1 MDYQEALTW
10 IHSRLKFGIKPGI
23 QRMAWML
30 DQLGNPQ
37 EHIQAIHVVGTNGK
51 GSVVNN
57 LQHIFTAAG
66 YHVGTFTS
74 PYIVDFRERISLDGQ
89 LMPKEDLVT
98 CVELVKPVV
107 EALPAELEA
116 ATEFETISLMMF
128 LYFGR
133 LHSVDLAVIEAGM
146 GGRDDS
152 TNLFQALAVVC
163 PSIGLDHQAILGR
176 TYAQIAQNKAG
187 VLKKGESLVMAVQQ
201 EEARQAFLEK
211 AQKVGS
217 PVYQWQKDFSLMTS
231 ENEKSLVFRNKETS
245 LSDIELAMPGQHQVS
260 NAALAIETAL
270 LLKKSYPKLT
280 DRAIRQ
286 GLATA
291 RWQGRTELLRPNLMI
306 DGAHN
311 KESIQALVDLL
322 KEGYGD
328 KTIHILF
335 AAIDT
340 KPVTSMLKKLAEV
353 GQVMVTTFPY
363 HNSLALSDYPQ
374 GYEQAPD
381 FKTWLDQVYEPDSGD
396 FYLITGS
403 LYFISQVRKELLKN
417 SPQ

>member
-1 MDYQEALTW
+1 MNYQEALTW

-23 QRMAWML
+23 ERMTWML

-37 EHIQAIHVVGTNGK
+37 KNLRAIHVVGTNGK

-66 YHVGTFTS
+66 YHIGTFTS
-74 PYIVDFRERISLDGQ
+74 PYVVDFRERISLDGQ
-89 LMPKEDLVT
+89 LMPEEDLVA
-98 CVELVKPVV
+98 CVELVKPIV
-107 EALPAELEA
+107 ESLPADLEA
-116 ATEFETISLMMF
+116 ATEFETISLIMF

-133 LHSVDLAVIEAGM
+133 LHLVDLAVIEAGM

-163 PSIGLDHQAILGR
+163 PSIGLDHQAVLGQ
-176 TYAQIAQNKAG
+176 TYGQIAQNKAG
-187 VLKKGESLVMAVQQ
+187 VLKAGEPLVMAVQQ
-201 EEARQAFLEK
+201 EKARQAFLEH
-211 AQKVGS
+211 AQAVGS
-217 PVYQWQKDFSLMTS
+217 PVYEWQKDFEMSPSQNDWT
-231 ENEKSLVFRNKETS
+231 FRNSRTS
-245 LSDIELAMPGQHQVS
+245 LTDLRLAMPGQHQVA

-270 LLKKSYPKLT
+270 LLK
-280 DRAIRQ
+280 DRCPELSEAAIRQ

-291 RWQGRTELLRPNLMI
+291 KWQGRTELLQPNLMI

-311 KESIQALVDLL
+311 NESVQALVDLIQNDY
-322 KEGYGD
+322 KGR
-328 KTIHILF
+328 KVHILF

-340 KPVTSMLKKLAEV
+340 KPVVSMLEKLAKL
-353 GQVMVTTFPY
+353 GQVQVTTFPY
-363 HNSLALSDYPQ
+363 HNSLALDDYPEPYQ
-374 GYEQAPD
+374 RMAD
-381 FKTWLDQVYEPDSGD
+381 FETWLAQVYKADSAD

>member
-1 MDYQEALTW
+1 MNYQEALTW

-23 QRMAWML
+23 ERMTWML

-37 EHIQAIHVVGTNGK
+37 KNLRAIHVVGTNGK

-66 YHVGTFTS
+66 YHIGTFTS

-89 LMPKEDLVT
+89 LMPEEDLVA
-98 CVELVKPVV
+98 CVELVKPIV
-107 EALPAELEA
+107 ESLPADLEA
-116 ATEFETISLMMF
+116 ATEFETISMIMF

-133 LHSVDLAVIEAGM
+133 LHLVDLAVIEAGM

-163 PSIGLDHQAILGR
+163 PSIGLDHQAVLGQ
-176 TYAQIAQNKAG
+176 TYGQIAQNKAG
-187 VLKKGESLVMAVQQ
+187 VLKAGEPLVMAVQQ
-201 EEARQAFLEK
+201 EKARQAFLEH
-211 AQKVGS
+211 AQAVGS
-217 PVYQWQKDFSLMTS
+217 PVYEWQKDFEMSPSQNDWT
-231 ENEKSLVFRNKETS
+231 FRNSRTS
-245 LSDIELAMPGQHQVS
+245 LTDLRLAMPGQHQVA

-270 LLKKSYPKLT
+270 LLK
-280 DRAIRQ
+280 DRCPELSEAAIRQ

-291 RWQGRTELLRPNLMI
+291 KWQGRTELLQPNLMI

-311 KESIQALVDLL
+311 NESVQALVDLIQNDY
-322 KEGYGD
+322 KGR
-328 KTIHILF
+328 KVHILF

-340 KPVTSMLKKLAEV
+340 KPVVSMLEKLAKL
-353 GQVMVTTFPY
+353 GQVQVTTFPY
-363 HNSLALSDYPQ
+363 HNSLALDDYPEPYQ
-374 GYEQAPD
+374 RMAD
-381 FKTWLDQVYEPDSGD
+381 FETWLAQVYKADSAD

>member
-1 MDYQEALTW
+1 MNYQEALTW
-10 IHSRLKFGIKPGI
+10 IHSRLKFGVKPGI
-23 QRMAWML
+23 ERMTWML

-37 EHIQAIHVVGTNGK
+37 KNLRAIHVVGTNGK

-66 YHVGTFTS
+66 YHIGTFTS

-89 LMPKEDLVT
+89 LMPEEDLVA
-98 CVELVKPVV
+98 CVELVKPIV
-107 EALPAELEA
+107 ESLPADLEA
-116 ATEFETISLMMF
+116 ATEFETISLIMF

-133 LHSVDLAVIEAGM
+133 LHLVDLAVIEAGM

-163 PSIGLDHQAILGR
+163 PSIGLDHQAVLGQ
-176 TYAQIAQNKAG
+176 TYGQIAQNKAG
-187 VLKKGESLVMAVQQ
+187 VLKAGEPLVMAVQQ
-201 EEARQAFLEK
+201 EKARQAFLEH
-211 AQKVGS
+211 AQAVGS
-217 PVYQWQKDFSLMTS
+217 PVYEWQKDFEMSPSQNDWT
-231 ENEKSLVFRNKETS
+231 FRNSRTS
-245 LSDIELAMPGQHQVS
+245 LTDLRLAMPGQHQVA

-270 LLKKSYPKLT
+270 LLK
-280 DRAIRQ
+280 DRCPELSEAAIRQ

-291 RWQGRTELLRPNLMI
+291 KWQGRTELLQPNLMI

-311 KESIQALVDLL
+311 NESVQALVDLIQNDY
-322 KEGYGD
+322 KGR
-328 KTIHILF
+328 KVHILF

-340 KPVTSMLKKLAEV
+340 KPVVSMLEKLAKL
-353 GQVMVTTFPY
+353 GQVQVTTFPY
-363 HNSLALSDYPQ
+363 HNSLALDDYPEPYQ
-374 GYEQAPD
+374 RMAD
-381 FKTWLDQVYEPDSGD
+381 FETWLAQVYKADSAD

>member
-1 MDYQEALTW
+1 MGMNYQEALTW
-10 IHSRLKFGIKPGI
+10 IHSWLKFGIKPGI
-23 QRMAWML
+23 ERMTWML

-37 EHIQAIHVVGTNGK
+37 KNLRAIHVVGTNGK

-66 YHVGTFTS
+66 YHIGTFTS

-89 LMPKEDLVT
+89 LMPEEDLVA
-98 CVELVKPVV
+98 CVELVKPIV
-107 EALPAELEA
+107 ESLPADLEA
-116 ATEFETISLMMF
+116 ATEFETISLIMF

-133 LHSVDLAVIEAGM
+133 LHLVDLAVIEAGM

-163 PSIGLDHQAILGR
+163 PSIGLDHQAVLGQ
-176 TYAQIAQNKAG
+176 TYGQIAQNKAG
-187 VLKKGESLVMAVQQ
+187 VLKAGEPLVMAVQQ
-201 EEARQAFLEK
+201 EKARQAFLEH
-211 AQKVGS
+211 AQAVGS
-217 PVYQWQKDFSLMTS
+217 PVYEWQKDFEMSPSQNDWT
-231 ENEKSLVFRNKETS
+231 FRNSRTS
-245 LSDIELAMPGQHQVS
+245 LTDLRLAMPGQHQVA

-270 LLKKSYPKLT
+270 LLK
-280 DRAIRQ
+280 DRCPELSEAAIRQ

-291 RWQGRTELLRPNLMI
+291 KWQGRTELLQPNLMI

-311 KESIQALVDLL
+311 NESVQALVDLIQNDY
-322 KEGYGD
+322 KGR
-328 KTIHILF
+328 KVHILF

-340 KPVTSMLKKLAEV
+340 KPVVSMLEKLAKL
-353 GQVMVTTFPY
+353 GQVQVTTFPY
-363 HNSLALSDYPQ
+363 HNSLALDDYPEPYQ
-374 GYEQAPD
+374 RMAD
-381 FKTWLDQVYEPDSGD
+381 FETWLAQVYKADSAD

>member
-1 MDYQEALTW
+1 MNYQEALTW

-23 QRMAWML
+23 ERMTWML

-37 EHIQAIHVVGTNGK
+37 KNLRAIHVVGTNGK

-66 YHVGTFTS
+66 YHIGTFTS

-89 LMPKEDLVT
+89 LMPEEDLVA
-98 CVELVKPVV
+98 CVELVKPIV
-107 EALPAELEA
+107 ESLPADLEA
-116 ATEFETISLMMF
+116 ATEFETISLIMF

-133 LHSVDLAVIEAGM
+133 LHLVDLAVIEAGM

-163 PSIGLDHQAILGR
+163 PSIGLDHQAVLGQ
-176 TYAQIAQNKAG
+176 TYGQIAQNKAG
-187 VLKKGESLVMAVQQ
+187 VLKAGEPLVMAVQQ
-201 EEARQAFLEK
+201 EKARQAFLEH
-211 AQKVGS
+211 AQAVGS
-217 PVYQWQKDFSLMTS
+217 PVYEWQKDFEMSPSQNDWT
-231 ENEKSLVFRNKETS
+231 FRNSRTS
-245 LSDIELAMPGQHQVS
+245 LTDLRLAMPGQHQVA

-270 LLKKSYPKLT
+270 LLK
-280 DRAIRQ
+280 DRCPELSEAAIRQ

-291 RWQGRTELLRPNLMI
+291 KWQGRTELLQPNLMI

-311 KESIQALVDLL
+311 NESVQALVDLIQNDY
-322 KEGYGD
+322 KGR
-328 KTIHILF
+328 KVHILF

-340 KPVTSMLKKLAEV
+340 KPVVSMLEKLAKL
-353 GQVMVTTFPY
+353 GQVQVTTFPY
-363 HNSLALSDYPQ
+363 HNSLALDDYPEPYQ
-374 GYEQAPD
+374 RMAD
-381 FKTWLDQVYEPDSGD
+381 FETWLAQVYKADSAD

>member
-1 MDYQEALTW
+1 MNYQEALTW

-23 QRMAWML
+23 ERMTWML

-37 EHIQAIHVVGTNGK
+37 KNLRAIHVVGTNGK

-66 YHVGTFTS
+66 YHIGTFTS

-89 LMPKEDLVT
+89 LMPEEDLVA
-98 CVELVKPVV
+98 CVELVKPIV
-107 EALPAELEA
+107 ESLPADLEA
-116 ATEFETISLMMF
+116 ATEFETISLIMF

-133 LHSVDLAVIEAGM
+133 LHLVDLAVIEAGM
-146 GGRDDS
+146 GGSDDS

-163 PSIGLDHQAILGR
+163 PSIGLDHQAVLGQ
-176 TYAQIAQNKAG
+176 TYGQIAQNKAG
-187 VLKKGESLVMAVQQ
+187 VLKAGEPLVMAVQQ
-201 EEARQAFLEK
+201 EKARQAFLEH
-211 AQKVGS
+211 AQAVGS
-217 PVYQWQKDFSLMTS
+217 PVYEWQKDFEMSPSQNDWT
-231 ENEKSLVFRNKETS
+231 FRNSRTS
-245 LSDIELAMPGQHQVS
+245 LTDLRLAMPGQHQVA

-270 LLKKSYPKLT
+270 LLK
-280 DRAIRQ
+280 DRCPELSEAAIRQ

-291 RWQGRTELLRPNLMI
+291 KWQGRTELLQPNLMI

-311 KESIQALVDLL
+311 NESVQALVDLIQNDY
-322 KEGYGD
+322 KGR
-328 KTIHILF
+328 KVHILF

-340 KPVTSMLKKLAEV
+340 KPVVSMLEKLAKL
-353 GQVMVTTFPY
+353 GQVQVTTFPY
-363 HNSLALSDYPQ
+363 HNSLALDDYPEPYQ
-374 GYEQAPD
+374 RMAD
-381 FKTWLDQVYEPDSGD
+381 FETWLAQVYKADSAD

>member
-1 MDYQEALTW
+1 MNYQEALTW

-23 QRMAWML
+23 ERMTWML

-37 EHIQAIHVVGTNGK
+37 KNLRAIHVVGTNGK

-66 YHVGTFTS
+66 YHIGTFTS

-89 LMPKEDLVT
+89 LMPEEDLVA
-98 CVELVKPVV
+98 CVELVKPIV
-107 EALPAELEA
+107 ESLPADLEA
-116 ATEFETISLMMF
+116 ATEFETISLIMF

-133 LHSVDLAVIEAGM
+133 LHLVDLAVIEAGM

-152 TNLFQALAVVC
+152 TNLFRALAVVC
-163 PSIGLDHQAILGR
+163 PSIGLDHQAVLGQ
-176 TYAQIAQNKAG
+176 TYGQIAQNKAG
-187 VLKKGESLVMAVQQ
+187 VLKAGEPLVMAVQQ
-201 EEARQAFLEK
+201 EKARQAFLEH
-211 AQKVGS
+211 AQAVGS
-217 PVYQWQKDFSLMTS
+217 PVYEWQKDFEMSPSQNDWT
-231 ENEKSLVFRNKETS
+231 FRNSRTS
-245 LSDIELAMPGQHQVS
+245 LTDLRLAMPGQHQVA

-270 LLKKSYPKLT
+270 LLK
-280 DRAIRQ
+280 DRCPELSEAAIRQ

-291 RWQGRTELLRPNLMI
+291 KWQGRTELLQPNLMI

-311 KESIQALVDLL
+311 NESVQALVDLIQNDY
-322 KEGYGD
+322 KGR
-328 KTIHILF
+328 KVHILF

-340 KPVTSMLKKLAEV
+340 KPVVSMLEKLAKL
-353 GQVMVTTFPY
+353 GQVQVTTFPY
-363 HNSLALSDYPQ
+363 HNSLALDDYPEPYQ
-374 GYEQAPD
+374 RMAD
-381 FKTWLDQVYEPDSGD
+381 FETWLAQVYKADSAD

>member
-1 MDYQEALTW
+1 MGMNYQEALTW

-23 QRMAWML
+23 ERMTWML

-37 EHIQAIHVVGTNGK
+37 KNLRAIHVVGTNGK

-66 YHVGTFTS
+66 YHIGTFTS

-89 LMPKEDLVT
+89 LMPEEDLVA
-98 CVELVKPVV
+98 CVELVKPIV
-107 EALPAELEA
+107 ESLPADLEA
-116 ATEFETISLMMF
+116 ATEFETISLIMF

-133 LHSVDLAVIEAGM
+133 LHLVDLAVIEAGM

-163 PSIGLDHQAILGR
+163 PSIGLDHQAVLGQ
-176 TYAQIAQNKAG
+176 TYGQIAQNKAG
-187 VLKKGESLVMAVQQ
+187 VLKAGEPLVMAVQQ
-201 EEARQAFLEK
+201 EKARQAFLEH
-211 AQKVGS
+211 AQAVGS
-217 PVYQWQKDFSLMTS
+217 PVYEWQKDFEMSPSQNDWT
-231 ENEKSLVFRNKETS
+231 FRNSRTS
-245 LSDIELAMPGQHQVS
+245 LTDLRLAMPGQHQVA

-270 LLKKSYPKLT
+270 LLK
-280 DRAIRQ
+280 DRCPELSEAAIRQ

-291 RWQGRTELLRPNLMI
+291 KWQGRTELLQPNLMI

-311 KESIQALVDLL
+311 NESVQALVDLIQNDY
-322 KEGYGD
+322 KGR
-328 KTIHILF
+328 KVHILF

-340 KPVTSMLKKLAEV
+340 KPVVSMLEKLAKL
-353 GQVMVTTFPY
+353 GQVQVTTFPY
-363 HNSLALSDYPQ
+363 HNSLALDDYPEPYQ
-374 GYEQAPD
+374 RMAD
-381 FKTWLDQVYEPDSGD
+381 FETWLAQVYKADSAD

>member
-1 MDYQEALTW
+1 MNYQEALTW

-23 QRMAWML
+23 ERMTWML

-37 EHIQAIHVVGTNGK
+37 KNLRAIHVVGTNGK

-66 YHVGTFTS
+66 YHIGTFTS

-89 LMPKEDLVT
+89 LMPEEDLVA
-98 CVELVKPVV
+98 CVELVKPIV
-107 EALPAELEA
+107 ESLPADLEA
-116 ATEFETISLMMF
+116 ATEFETISLIMF

-133 LHSVDLAVIEAGM
+133 LHLVDLAVIEAGM

-163 PSIGLDHQAILGR
+163 PSIGLDHQAVLGQ
-176 TYAQIAQNKAG
+176 TYGQIAQNKAG
-187 VLKKGESLVMAVQQ
+187 VLKAGEPLVMAVQQ
-201 EEARQAFLEK
+201 EKARQAFLEH
-211 AQKVGS
+211 AQAVGS
-217 PVYQWQKDFSLMTS
+217 PVYEWQKDFEMSPSQNDWT
-231 ENEKSLVFRNKETS
+231 FRNSRTS
-245 LSDIELAMPGQHQVS
+245 LTDLRLAMPGQHQVA

-270 LLKKSYPKLT
+270 LLK
-280 DRAIRQ
+280 DRCPELSEAAIRQ

-291 RWQGRTELLRPNLMI
+291 KWQGRTELLQPNLMI

-311 KESIQALVDLL
+311 NESVQALVDLIQNDY
-322 KEGYGD
+322 KGR
-328 KTIHILF
+328 KVHILF

-340 KPVTSMLKKLAEV
+340 KPAVSMLEKLAKL
-353 GQVMVTTFPY
+353 GQVQVTTFPY
-363 HNSLALSDYPQ
+363 HNSLALDDYPEPYQ
-374 GYEQAPD
+374 RMAD
-381 FKTWLDQVYEPDSGD
+381 FETWLAQVYKADSAD

>member
-1 MDYQEALTW
+1 MNYQEALTW

-23 QRMAWML
+23 ERMTWML

-37 EHIQAIHVVGTNGK
+37 KNLRAIHVVGTNGK

-66 YHVGTFTS
+66 YHIGTFTS

-89 LMPKEDLVT
+89 LMPEEDLVA
-98 CVELVKPVV
+98 CVELVKPIV
-107 EALPAELEA
+107 ESLPADLES
-116 ATEFETISLMMF
+116 ATEFETISLIMF

-133 LHSVDLAVIEAGM
+133 LHLVDLAVIEAGM

-163 PSIGLDHQAILGR
+163 PSIGLDHQAVLGQ
-176 TYAQIAQNKAG
+176 TYGQIAQNKAG
-187 VLKKGESLVMAVQQ
+187 VLKAGEPLVMAVQQ
-201 EEARQAFLEK
+201 EKARQAFLEH
-211 AQKVGS
+211 AQAVGS
-217 PVYQWQKDFSLMTS
+217 PVYEWQKDFEMSPSQNDWT
-231 ENEKSLVFRNKETS
+231 FRNSRTS
-245 LSDIELAMPGQHQVS
+245 LTDLRLAMPGQHQVA

-270 LLKKSYPKLT
+270 LLK
-280 DRAIRQ
+280 DRCPELSEAAIRQ

-291 RWQGRTELLRPNLMI
+291 KWQGRTELLQPNLMI

-311 KESIQALVDLL
+311 NESVQALVDLIQNDY
-322 KEGYGD
+322 KGR
-328 KTIHILF
+328 KVHILF

-340 KPVTSMLKKLAEV
+340 KPVVSMLEKLAKL
-353 GQVMVTTFPY
+353 GQVQVTTFPY
-363 HNSLALSDYPQ
+363 HNSLALDDYPEPYQ
-374 GYEQAPD
+374 RMAD
-381 FKTWLDQVYEPDSGD
+381 FETWLAQVYKADSAD

>member
-1 MDYQEALTW
+1 MNYREALTW

-23 QRMAWML
+23 ERMTWML

-37 EHIQAIHVVGTNGK
+37 KNLRAIHVVGTNGK

-66 YHVGTFTS
+66 YHIGTFTS

-89 LMPKEDLVT
+89 LMPEEDLVA
-98 CVELVKPVV
+98 CVELVKPIV
-107 EALPAELEA
+107 ESLPADLEA
-116 ATEFETISLMMF
+116 ATEFETISLIMF

-133 LHSVDLAVIEAGM
+133 LHLVDLAVIEAGM

-163 PSIGLDHQAILGR
+163 PSIGLDHQAVLGQ
-176 TYAQIAQNKAG
+176 TYGQIAQNKAG
-187 VLKKGESLVMAVQQ
+187 VLKAGEPLVMAVQQ
-201 EEARQAFLEK
+201 EKARQAFLEH
-211 AQKVGS
+211 AQAVGS
-217 PVYQWQKDFSLMTS
+217 PVYEWQKDFEMSPSQNDWT
-231 ENEKSLVFRNKETS
+231 FRNSRTS
-245 LSDIELAMPGQHQVS
+245 LTDLRLAMPGQHQVA

-270 LLKKSYPKLT
+270 LLK
-280 DRAIRQ
+280 DRCPELSEAAIRQ

-291 RWQGRTELLRPNLMI
+291 KWQGRTELLQPNLMI

-311 KESIQALVDLL
+311 NESVQALVDLIQNDY
-322 KEGYGD
+322 KGR
-328 KTIHILF
+328 KVHILF

-340 KPVTSMLKKLAEV
+340 KPVVSMLEKLAKL
-353 GQVMVTTFPY
+353 GQVQVTTFPY
-363 HNSLALSDYPQ
+363 HNSLALDDYPEPYQ
-374 GYEQAPD
+374 RMAD
-381 FKTWLDQVYEPDSGD
+381 FETWLAQVYKADSAD

>member
-1 MDYQEALTW
+1 MNYQEALTW

-23 QRMAWML
+23 ERMTWML

-37 EHIQAIHVVGTNGK
+37 KNLRAIHVVGTNGK

-66 YHVGTFTS
+66 YHIGTFTS

-89 LMPKEDLVT
+89 LMPEEDLVA
-98 CVELVKPVV
+98 CVELVKPIV
-107 EALPAELEA
+107 ESLPADLEA
-116 ATEFETISLMMF
+116 ATEFETISLIMF

-133 LHSVDLAVIEAGM
+133 LHLVDLAVIEAGM

-163 PSIGLDHQAILGR
+163 PSIGLDHQAVLGQ
-176 TYAQIAQNKAG
+176 TYGQIAQNKAG
-187 VLKKGESLVMAVQQ
+187 VLKDGEPLVMAVQQ
-201 EEARQAFLEK
+201 EKARQAFLEH
-211 AQKVGS
+211 AQAVGS
-217 PVYQWQKDFSLMTS
+217 PVYEWQKDFEMSPSQNDWT
-231 ENEKSLVFRNKETS
+231 FRNSRTS
-245 LSDIELAMPGQHQVS
+245 LTDLRLAMPGQHQVA

-270 LLKKSYPKLT
+270 LLK
-280 DRAIRQ
+280 DRCPELSEAAIRQ

-291 RWQGRTELLRPNLMI
+291 KWQGRTELLQPNLMI

-311 KESIQALVDLL
+311 NESVQALVELIQNDY
-322 KEGYGD
+322 KGR
-328 KTIHILF
+328 KVHILF

-340 KPVTSMLKKLAEV
+340 KPVVSMLEKLAKL
-353 GQVMVTTFPY
+353 GQVQVTTFPY
-363 HNSLALSDYPQ
+363 HNSLALDDYPEPYQ
-374 GYEQAPD
+374 RMAD
-381 FKTWLDQVYEPDSGD
+381 FETWLAQVYKADSAD

>member
-1 MDYQEALTW
+1 MNYQEALTW

-23 QRMAWML
+23 ERMTWML

-37 EHIQAIHVVGTNGK
+37 KNLRAIHVVGTNGK

-57 LQHIFTAAG
+57 LQHIFTVAG
-66 YHVGTFTS
+66 YHIGTFTS

-89 LMPKEDLVT
+89 LMPEEDLVA
-98 CVELVKPVV
+98 CVELVKPIV
-107 EALPAELEA
+107 ESLPADLEA
-116 ATEFETISLMMF
+116 ATEFETISLIMF

-133 LHSVDLAVIEAGM
+133 LHLVDLAVIEAGM

-163 PSIGLDHQAILGR
+163 PSIGLDHQAVLGQ
-176 TYAQIAQNKAG
+176 TYGQIAQNKAG
-187 VLKKGESLVMAVQQ
+187 VLKAGEPLVMAVQQ
-201 EEARQAFLEK
+201 EKARQAFLEH
-211 AQKVGS
+211 AQAVGS
-217 PVYQWQKDFSLMTS
+217 PVYEWQKDFEMSPSQNDWT
-231 ENEKSLVFRNKETS
+231 FRNSRTS
-245 LSDIELAMPGQHQVS
+245 LTDLRLAMPGQHQVA

-270 LLKKSYPKLT
+270 LLK
-280 DRAIRQ
+280 DRCPELSEAAIRQ

-291 RWQGRTELLRPNLMI
+291 KWQGRTELLQPNLMI

-311 KESIQALVDLL
+311 NESVQALVDLIQNDY
-322 KEGYGD
+322 KGR
-328 KTIHILF
+328 KVHILF

-340 KPVTSMLKKLAEV
+340 KPVVSMLEKLAKL
-353 GQVMVTTFPY
+353 GQVQVTTFPY
-363 HNSLALSDYPQ
+363 HNSLALDDYPEPYQ
-374 GYEQAPD
+374 RMAD
-381 FKTWLDQVYEPDSGD
+381 FETWLAQVYKADSAD

>member
-1 MDYQEALTW
+1 MNYQEALTW

-23 QRMAWML
+23 ERMTWML

-37 EHIQAIHVVGTNGK
+37 KNLRAIHVVGTNGK

-66 YHVGTFTS
+66 YHIGTFTS

-89 LMPKEDLVT
+89 LMPEEDLVA
-98 CVELVKPVV
+98 CVELVKPIV
-107 EALPAELEA
+107 ESLPADLEA
-116 ATEFETISLMMF
+116 ATEFETISLIMF

-133 LHSVDLAVIEAGM
+133 LHLVDLAVIEAGM

-163 PSIGLDHQAILGR
+163 PSIGLDHQAVFGQ
-176 TYAQIAQNKAG
+176 TYGQIAQNKAG
-187 VLKKGESLVMAVQQ
+187 VLKAGEPLVMAVQQ
-201 EEARQAFLEK
+201 EKARQAFLEH
-211 AQKVGS
+211 AQAVGS
-217 PVYQWQKDFSLMTS
+217 PVYEWQKDFEMSPSQNDWT
-231 ENEKSLVFRNKETS
+231 FRNSRTS
-245 LSDIELAMPGQHQVS
+245 LTDLRLAMPGQHQVA

-270 LLKKSYPKLT
+270 LLK
-280 DRAIRQ
+280 DRCPELSEAAIRQ

-291 RWQGRTELLRPNLMI
+291 KWQGRTELLQPNLMI

-311 KESIQALVDLL
+311 NESVQALVDLIQNDY
-322 KEGYGD
+322 KGR
-328 KTIHILF
+328 KVHILF

-340 KPVTSMLKKLAEV
+340 KPVVSMLEKLAKL
-353 GQVMVTTFPY
+353 GQVQVTTFPY
-363 HNSLALSDYPQ
+363 HNSLALDDYPEPYQ
-374 GYEQAPD
+374 RMAD
-381 FKTWLDQVYEPDSGD
+381 FETWLAQVYKADSAD